1 MGHKENIAPKRK
13 RGIETQEKIFETAA
27 NLFARDGYDNV
38 PIRKIASVI
47 GIKESS
53 IYNHFDSKGSILDN
67 LFEYFSNE
75 LLKSRP
81 TDEELENMMA
91 YLSAEEIL
99 KNIIIRIGHRNDNVL
114 DHIAT
119 IVFVE
124 RFRNKQ
130 AAKLYFDLIM
140 EEQCVF
146 YSKVFTLMKEK
157 GLVALPEDDI
167 NEIAVQYNYV
177 LVALTNEY
185 AMAKNGLAEP
195 LAIVKK
201 MMDTTSFFVRK
212 LTKG

>member
-1 MGHKENIAPKRK
+1 MGLKENNTPKRR

-27 NLFARDGYDNV
+27 KLFARDGYDNV

-53 IYNHFDSKGSILDN
+53 IYNHFNSKGSILDN
-67 LFEYFSNE
+67 LFEYFSKE

-81 TDEELENMMA
+81 NVEELENMMA

-99 KNIIIRIGHRNDNVL
+99 KNIIIRIGHRNENVL

-119 IVFVE
+119 IIFVE

-130 AAKLYFDLIM
+130 AAKLYFGLII
-140 EEQCVF
+140 EEQSLF

-157 GLVALPEDDI
+157 GLVTLPADDV
-167 NEIAVQYNYV
+167 NELAVQYNYV
-177 LVALTNEY
+177 LVALANEY

-195 LAIVKK
+195 LVIVKK
-201 MMDTTSFFVRK
+201 MMDTASFFAQK

>member
-1 MGHKENIAPKRK
+1 MSPKENIPLKRR

-53 IYNHFDSKGSILDN
+53 IYNHFDSKSSILDN
-67 LFEYFSNE
+67 LFEYFSKE

-81 TDEELENMMA
+81 TDEELESMMA

-99 KNIIIRIGHRNDNVL
+99 KNIIIRMGHQNEKVL
-114 DHIAT
+114 DHIAS
-119 IVFVE
+119 IIFVE
-124 RFRNKQ
+124 RFRNTQ
-130 AAKLYFDLIM
+130 AAKLYFKLII
-140 EEQCVF
+140 EEQSEF
-146 YSKVFTLMKEK
+146 YSKVFRLMKEK
-157 GLVALPEDDI
+157 GLAVLPEDDI
-167 NEIAVQYNYV
+167 NKLAVQYNYV
-177 LVALTNEY
+177 LVALANEY

-195 LAIVKK
+195 LDIVKK
-201 MMDTTSFFVRK
+201 MMDTASFFVQK